1 MMKDVMIP
9 EWVMW
14 LPAVN
19 ASLNGVATVLL
30 VRGWQ
35 LIHRGRRTAHKQ
47 TMLAAFGVSVAF
59 LACYLTYHF
68 ALQHFTGSG
77 SKKFEGV
84 GLIRP
89 IYFMILIS
97 HIVLAGFVPFLAGA
111 AIWLGLKAD
120 KAERLGQTADW
131 SRHRKVA
138 KVTFPVWLYVSIT
151 GVVIYFL
158 AYHWPSS

>member
-1 MMKDVMIP
+1 MQVPD
-9 EWVMW
+9 WVLL

-19 ASLNGVATVLL
+19 AALNGLATLLL

-35 LIHRGRRTAHKQ
+35 WIRRGERAAHKQ
-47 TMLAAFGVSVAF
+47 TMLTAFGVSIAF
-59 LACYLTYHF
+59 LACYLVYHA
-68 ALQHFTGSG
+68 ALHHYTGSG

-84 GLIRP
+84 GFIRP
-89 IYFMILIS
+89 VYFSILIT
-97 HIVLAGFVPFLAGA
+97 HVVLAAFVPFLAGA

-120 KAERLGQTADW
+120 RAERSGQPADW

-138 KVTFPVWLYVSIT
+138 KVAFPIWLYVSIT

-158 AYHWPSS
+158 AYHWPTA

>member
-1 MMKDVMIP
+1 MTDLPVP
-9 EWVMW
+9 DWVMW
-14 LPAVN
+14 LPIVN

-30 VRGWQ
+30 VRGWK
-35 LIHRGRRTAHKQ
+35 LIRGGQRVAHKQ
-47 TMLAAFGVSVAF
+47 TMLAAFGVSAVF

-68 ALQHFTGSG
+68 ALLHFTGSG

-89 IYFMILIS
+89 VYFTILLS
-97 HIVLAGFVPFLAGA
+97 HVVLAGFVPFLAGA
-111 AIWLGLKAD
+111 AIWKGLKAD
-120 KAERLGQTADW
+120 RAERLGQPANW
-131 SRHRKVA
+131 AAHRKIA
-138 KVTFPVWLYVSIT
+138 KVTFPVWLYVSVT